1 MRALARAVATPERP
15 LRVMFQ
21 DEGRFGRITDARRCW
36 APPGVR
42 PAVPAQLVREYTY
55 VFAAVSPADG
65 VLDSLILPEV
75 NTGTMSLFLQ
85 ELADRHPT
93 EEIALFL
100 DSAGW
105 HTARQLKVPA
115 HIQLVPLPP
124 YSPQLNPTEHLWDEI
139 REKWFPNKVFHSLD
153 AVEDTLEEAL
163 VALENDPARIQ
174 SLTGF
179 DWIISYTK
187 NAT

>member
-1 MRALARAVATPERP
+1 
-15 LRVMFQ
+15 MFQ

-42 PAVPAQLVREYTY
+42 PAVPKQVVREYTY
-55 VFAAVSPADG
+55 AFAAVSPADG

-75 NTGTMSLFLQ
+75 QAETMGLFLD
-85 ELADRHPT
+85 EVARRHPA
-93 EEIALFL
+93 EAILMFL

-105 HTARQLKVPA
+105 HTAHRLMTPA
-115 HIQLVPLPP
+115 NIRLVHLPP
-124 YSPQLNPTEHLWDEI
+124 YSPQLNPVEHVWDEI
-139 REKWFPNKVFHSLD
+139 REKWFPNKVFRSLE
-153 AVEDTLEEAL
+153 AVEDTLVEAL
-163 VALENDPARIQ
+163 VTLENNPQRVQ